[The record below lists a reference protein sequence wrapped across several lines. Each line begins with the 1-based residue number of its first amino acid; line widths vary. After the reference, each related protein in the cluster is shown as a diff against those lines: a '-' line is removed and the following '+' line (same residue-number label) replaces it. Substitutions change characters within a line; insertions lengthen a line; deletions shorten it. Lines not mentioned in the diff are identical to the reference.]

1 MQNGKFRK
9 GGEALDARKKTRE
22 RPGLAFPQKEG
33 GDEEK
38 ELFDDEETESS

>member
-1 MQNGKFRK
+1 MENSEKEESLGN
-9 GGEALDARKKTRE
+9 ARKKTGE
-22 RPGLAFPQKEG
+22 RPNLAFPQKEG